1 METIIIAVTAFVFGW
16 VAGALITTI
25 KQAQAFKSILQDLG
39 VTTEQLLKL
48 KDRIDRKDEPSSE
61 PSKAQVE
68 IRLEVHNGQIYAYRK
83 DNNQFLAQGSNRD
96 ELVAAL
102 IERFARGQGARLII
116 REEDGADLVKS

>member
-1 METIIIAVTAFVFGW
+1 MEMIILAVTAFVFGW
-16 VAGALITTI
+16 ILGGLITTI

-83 DNNQFLAQGSNRD
+83 SDSQFLGQGSDRD
-96 ELVAAL
+96 AL
-102 IERFARGQGARLII
+102 IQHLNHTFANGARLIV
-116 REEDGADLVKS
+116 REQDGAALVK